1 VFLVV
6 DEDEAVSQCFRS
18 LAANKGG
25 ENVTESTAS
34 EKGHHA
40 DTSIADGAI
49 EGQSAGRKKAEAPQ
63 VELRESE
70 RRFREMI
77 DALPAAIYTTDSHG
91 CLTHFNP
98 ACVEFSGRAPQL
110 GTDHWC
116 VSWKMFRPDG
126 TPLPH
131 DECPMAV
138 ALKEGRIVDGTEA
151 IAERPDGKRVWFTPF
166 PRPLHDAQG
175 NIDGGINMLVDITQ
189 RKEAEKAASLLASIV
204 ESSDDAIVSKNLDG
218 VITSWNRGAERLFG
232 YTAEEAIGQHITLIV
247 PLDRKHE
254 EATILERLK
263 KGERVDHFETIRVAK
278 DGKELDISL
287 TISPVKDGLGRVM
300 GASKV
305 ARDIT
310 GQKQIERELRERQAE
325 LHALAEG
332 LEAQVRIRTQELEQR
347 NTEVLQQSDQLR
359 ELSNRLLR
367 SQDDERRRIAREL
380 HDSVGQMVTALG
392 MNLSSIAAHVEAN
405 SEPSK
410 AIQESRD
417 LITQLNKEMRTLSY
431 LLHPPLLDETG
442 LSEAVRWYLQG
453 LAERSELEI
462 QFGISE
468 NFGRLSSDL
477 ELALF
482 RIMQECLTNIHRHSE
497 SKTARVALS
506 RTGETVSLEI
516 EDEGKGISPEK
527 LVKIRAQHSGVG
539 ITGMRERVR
548 RLGGVLDIQSNG
560 KGTNILV
567 TFPVSV
573 VSDPEEENA

>member
-1 VFLVV
+1 
-6 DEDEAVSQCFRS
+6 
-18 LAANKGG
+18 
-25 ENVTESTAS
+25 
-34 EKGHHA
+34 
-40 DTSIADGAI
+40 
-49 EGQSAGRKKAEAPQ
+49 
-63 VELRESE
+63 
-70 RRFREMI
+70 
-77 DALPAAIYTTDSHG
+77 
-91 CLTHFNP
+91 
-98 ACVEFSGRAPQL
+98 
-110 GTDHWC
+110 
-116 VSWKMFRPDG
+116 MFRPDG

-151 IAERPDGKRVWFTPF
+151 IAERPDGTRVWFTPF

-175 NIDGGINMLVDITQ
+175 NIDGGINMLLDITQ
-189 RKEAEKAASLLASIV
+189 RKEAERATDLLASIV
-204 ESSDDAIVSKNLDG
+204 NSSDDAIVSKRLDG
-218 VITSWNRGAERLFG
+218 VITSWNPSAERMFG

-247 PLDRKHE
+247 PLDRRHE
-254 EATILERLK
+254 EATSLERLK
-263 KGERVDHFETIRVAK
+263 KGGRVDHFETIRVAK
-278 DGKELDISL
+278 DGSELDISL
-287 TISPVKDGLGRVM
+287 TISPVKDRLGRVT

-310 GQKQIERELRERQAE
+310 GRKQIERELRERQAE
-325 LHALAEG
+325 LRTLAEG
-332 LEAQVRIRTQELEQR
+332 LETQVRIRTQELEQR
-347 NTEVLQQSDQLR
+347 NTEILQQSDQLR

-392 MNLSSIAAHVEAN
+392 MNLSSIAPHLEEN
-405 SEPSK
+405 SELSK
-410 AIQESRD
+410 ALQESRD

-442 LSEAVRWYLQG
+442 LSEAIRWYLQG

-462 QFGISE
+462 QLGISE

-497 SKTARVALS
+497 SKMAKVMLS

-516 EDEGKGISPEK
+516 EDDGKGISPEK
-527 LVKIRAQHSGVG
+527 LAKIRAQHSGVG

-548 RLGGVLDIQSNG
+548 HLGGVLDIQSNG
-560 KGTNILV
+560 KGTNISV
-567 TFPVSV
+567 TFPVPVISNAQ
-573 VSDPEEENA
+573 EEDTRAQSAH